1 MNKIFEV
8 KARVQRTQENG
19 YIKKVT
25 ETYLVEAATFGEA
38 EKLVCIVISNQQ
50 DEYEIKSVRISPIK
64 DVFGNKAE
72 GNESYYVAT
81 VEFISLTDDGR
92 EKKVKRK
99 FLVAANDIATAQVA
113 IGIQLHIMGEYRI
126 DTIQET
132 DILEYLKVKE
142 NT

>member
-81 VEFISLTDDGR
+81 VEFISLIDDGR